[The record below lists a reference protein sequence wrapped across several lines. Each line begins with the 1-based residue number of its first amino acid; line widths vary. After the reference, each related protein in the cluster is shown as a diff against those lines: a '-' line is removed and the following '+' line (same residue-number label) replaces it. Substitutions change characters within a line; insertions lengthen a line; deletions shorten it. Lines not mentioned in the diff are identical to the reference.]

1 MLAKKFSRNF
11 EKTPPKNA
19 LPFQTSEG
27 VNSEPRKGQPI
38 AFVSE
43 VNIEYLKRALK
54 IGSMARKEVLKM
66 ALLKA
71 LAKTI

>member
-1 MLAKKFSRNF
+1 MSCLKARN
-11 EKTPPKNA
+11 
-19 LPFQTSEG
+19 S
-27 VNSEPRKGQPI
+27 I

-66 ALLKA
+66 AFVNMFNDRVEQFNLREENERLQRVFSM
-71 LAKTI
+71 